1 MDVGSVRIG
10 VARSDQL
17 GHMAIPLETVK
28 RDLAAAPTSPAS
40 FTWRRN
46 GKPSRSSSAFPR
58 HLAGNEGASAKAA
71 KQFARRLQRRSPQI
85 RVCLVDERLSS
96 NQAHGRL
103 TEVGPDSRAQRS
115 IVDQVAAQIILE
127 QALEMERLSGSPP
140 GEDLR
145 ADAKA
150 VTEKTEL
157 DERTTGE

>member
-28 RDLAAAPTSPAS
+28 RDRRGADIARIVHLAKEREAIEIVV
-40 FTWRRN
+40 
-46 GKPSRSSSAFPR
+46 GLPR

-71 KQFARRLQRRSPQI
+71 KQFARRLQRRLPQI

-103 TEVGPDSRAQRS
+103 TEVGLDSRAQRS